1 MKARAIAL
9 VVPLAVGIACVHT
22 GQTASTQPPPGER
35 QAAAGATGGA
45 PGARD
50 PLMEPGLAIQGHG
63 EDRIV
68 AGRIAAATGSEVT
81 IQTPQGDKRT
91 LQIVP
96 ETMIQLDG
104 QDAAS
109 EDLVEGQAI
118 RASFDDVDGQEVAVK
133 IRAGGTEAAA
143 SDATTDQGTGSSA
156 TDAGSGPS
164 ATDQGG
170 SPPDQGGSNPP
181 GAATP
186 DAGWGPPGSS
196 GNPAPPAS
204 PHW

>member
-9 VVPLAVGIACVHT
+9 VVAPLALGTACVHS
-22 GQTASTQPPPGER
+22 GQTAATPSGEQ
-35 QAAAGATGGA
+35 QAAVAAGAPAGASTGA
-45 PGARD
+45 PAARD
-50 PLMEPGLAIQGHG
+50 PLMQPGLEIQGHG
-63 EDRIV
+63 SDQIV
-68 AGRIAAATGSEVT
+68 AGRIAEASGSQVI
-81 IQTPQGDKRT
+81 IQTQQGDART

-109 EDLVEGQAI
+109 GDLAEGQAV
-118 RASFDDVDGQEVAVK
+118 RASFDVVEGQEVAVK
-133 IRAGGTEAAA
+133 IRAGASAAAA
-143 SDATTDQGTGSSA
+143 SDATSTGQGTGSSA
-156 TDAGSGPS
+156 TDQGTGSSDQATPHGPE
-164 ATDQGG
+164 
-170 SPPDQGGSNPP
+170 N
-181 GAATP
+181 ATP

>member
-9 VVPLAVGIACVHT
+9 VVPLALGTACTHA
-22 GQTASTQPPPGER
+22 GQTAGTSPSSGER
-35 QAAAGATGGA
+35 QAAAGATGSA
-45 PGARD
+45 PAGRD
-50 PLMEPGLAIQGHG
+50 PLMRPGLAIQGHG

-68 AGRIAAATGSEVT
+68 AGRIAATTGSEVT
-81 IQTPQGDKRT
+81 IQTPQGDRRT

-109 EDLVEGQAI
+109 EDLAAGQAI

-133 IRAGGTEAAA
+133 IRAGGSEAAA

-156 TDAGSGPS
+156 TDQGTGSSSG
-164 ATDQGG
+164 DQGTG
-170 SPPDQGGSNPP
+170 SPSPDGSNP
-181 GAATP
+181 GNETP